1 MRRILVLIIVVF
13 VMVPYA
19 GAQTKDLKK
28 EAKIKYKELKKNGYE
43 LFPDSA
49 DLDEALLF
57 HYTRLNERDGMIELS
72 GISSRTKSRNV
83 GKRMALNNACDAYAT
98 QADKRLTALI
108 AADVQVDSLGE
119 DLEVARFHAAYI
131 RYVSKQMKALVR
143 ESLVALRDYE
153 DGTYEILIYF
163 IVDEES
169 AAKARQKALER
180 AIKENKISKEHTGK
194 LTGFVKEKVA
204 AE

>member
-1 MRRILVLIIVVF
+1 
-13 VMVPYA
+13 
-19 GAQTKDLKK
+19 
-28 EAKIKYKELKKNGYE
+28 
-43 LFPDSA
+43 
-49 DLDEALLF
+49 
-57 HYTRLNERDGMIELS
+57 
-72 GISSRTKSRNV
+72 
-83 GKRMALNNACDAYAT
+83 
-98 QADKRLTALI
+98 
-108 AADVQVDSLGE
+108 
-119 DLEVARFHAAYI
+119 
-131 RYVSKQMKALVR
+131 
-143 ESLVALRDYE
+143 VALRDYE